1 MGLNSL
7 KSIYDTLNNTELS
20 TFEKTTQIMMSL
32 SMAIPALM
40 SGLKGVGNA
49 FHFVFSAQKKGLT
62 G

>member
-32 SMAIPALM
+32 SMAIPALI
-40 SGLKGVGNA
+40 SGFKNFGNA
-49 FHFVFSAQKKGLT
+49 IHFVFSA
-62 G
+62 